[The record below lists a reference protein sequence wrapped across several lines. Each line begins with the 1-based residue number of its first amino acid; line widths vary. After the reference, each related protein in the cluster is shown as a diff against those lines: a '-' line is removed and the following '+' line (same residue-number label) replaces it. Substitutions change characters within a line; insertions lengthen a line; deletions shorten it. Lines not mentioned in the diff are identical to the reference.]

1 MIEKTKG
8 IVLHQI
14 KYSDSGVVAQM
25 YTRKNGRQSFLVRST
40 RSKKGGRQKVP
51 LQPLLVLD
59 LVMYNKGSR
68 SMQTLKE
75 FSVSYA
81 PASIFSDVR
90 KSCIAIFLAEV
101 LTTVLREES
110 ANTEMFDYI
119 EESVIYFDGTA
130 TGVPNFHIA
139 FLSSLA
145 GFLGFEPAGRDYQSD
160 KYFDM
165 QDGRFVRV
173 PPVHGQYAG
182 PEVSDILAA
191 FFSSSFDEAGKICL
205 TGAQRN
211 ETLEMIIRYF
221 SIHLPGLKKINSIS
235 VMKDIFS

>member
-14 KYSDSGVVAQM
+14 KYSDSGIVAQM
-25 YTRKNGRQSFLVRST
+25 YTRKNGRQSFLIRGVRN
-40 RSKKGGRQKVP
+40 KKGGKQNLP

-75 FSVSYA
+75 LSVSYA
-81 PASIFSDVR
+81 PAVIFSDLR
-90 KSCIAIFLAEV
+90 KSCIAIFIAEV
-101 LTTVLREES
+101 LTSVLREES
-110 ANTEMFDYI
+110 PNTDLFDYI
-119 EESVIYFDGTA
+119 EESVIYFDRTS

-145 GFLGFEPAGRDYQSD
+145 GFLGFEPAKREHRSD

-165 QDGRFVRV
+165 LDGRFVRF
-173 PPVHGQYAG
+173 PPVHGLYAG
-182 PEVSDILAA
+182 PEVSDILAT
-191 FFSSSFDEAGKICL
+191 FFNSSFEEAGKICL

-211 ETLEMIIRYF
+211 ETLETIIRYF